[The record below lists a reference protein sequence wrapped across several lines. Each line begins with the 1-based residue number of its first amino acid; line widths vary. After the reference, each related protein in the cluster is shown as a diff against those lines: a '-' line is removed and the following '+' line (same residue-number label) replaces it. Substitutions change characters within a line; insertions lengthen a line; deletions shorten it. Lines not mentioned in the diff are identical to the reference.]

1 MFKTLVKEKI
11 MFHIIANPVSGKG
24 NGLKALNKVEKIFT
38 EKGVEYQV
46 HKTEYIG
53 HAEVL
58 AKELSQIPDTKLI
71 AMGGDGTF
79 HEVLCGIA
87 NFENITLGLIPC
99 GSGNDFIRTSGHPK
113 KIEDAVDIILNGN
126 ASYID
131 FIEMD
136 NGLRAFNTCGAG
148 IDVDVLLK
156 REKCKVLKGKAAY
169 FYSLLYALAHTKF
182 YGMRLTIDG
191 VTQDKRV
198 FTIGVGNGGYLGGG
212 LPLCPNAKVD
222 DGLLQIGYVNEV
234 KRSKIPA
241 ALMVFLQAKHV
252 NTSWGGEV
260 QGKEITIESLDG
272 GYFQLDGEIVYETK
286 MTMKVMHNVLKVYR

>member
-1 MFKTLVKEKI
+1 

-24 NGLKALNKVEKIFT
+24 NGLKALNKVEEIFT
-38 EKGVEYQV
+38 EKGVEYTV

-53 HAEVL
+53 HAQEL
-58 AKELSQIPDTKLI
+58 AKELSLIPDTKLI

-79 HEVLCGIA
+79 HEILCGIE
-87 NFENITLGLIPC
+87 NFDNITLGLIPC
-99 GSGNDFIRTSGHPK
+99 GSGNDFIRSSCHPK
-113 KIEDAVDIILNGN
+113 KIEKAVEIILNGN

-136 NGLRAFNTCGAG
+136 NGLRCFNTCGAG

-156 REKCKVLKGKAAY
+156 REKCKILKGKAAY
-169 FYSLLYALAHTKF
+169 FYALLYALAHTKF

-191 VTQDKRV
+191 ETKDMRV
-198 FTIGVGNGGYLGGG
+198 FTIGVGNGGFLGGG

-222 DGLLQIGYVNEV
+222 DGLLQIGFVNEV
-234 KRSKIPA
+234 KRWKIPA
-241 ALMVFLQAKHV
+241 ALMVFLRGKHV
-252 NTSWGGEV
+252 STSWGGEV

-272 GYFQLDGEIVYETK
+272 GYFQLDGEILYETK
-286 MTMKVMHNVLKVYR
+286 LSMKVVPNTLKVYR